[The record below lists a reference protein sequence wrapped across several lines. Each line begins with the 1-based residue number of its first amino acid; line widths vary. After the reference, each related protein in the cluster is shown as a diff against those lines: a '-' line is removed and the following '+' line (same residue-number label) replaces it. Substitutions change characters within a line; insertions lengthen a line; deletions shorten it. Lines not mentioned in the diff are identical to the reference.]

1 MNIRA
6 YLRQWST
13 SGIATVRSYS
23 CWPNLLSHSLRPIR
37 HYCRSKTTSFSILTL
52 SRKLKT
58 YRMSNKRLLSLS
70 ALSSSNNFSHTSKTY
85 LICVT
90 KRTTW
95 RERKDLMVMRQGL
108 KAGWMRSI
116 TWSRRAWGCRSLS
129 RVQYIFAWRKMRIS
143 SASIERQP
151 PNSPE
156 CLPTME
162 TSILLETYKSMMTD
176 RACRLEVLVWVLVHW
191 DMWQDKIIQVWFVVS
206 IVLITLVQCA
216 QMPLRVAWKTM
227 HQREFTLDCL
237 AVLT

>member
-6 YLRQWST
+6 CLRQWST
-13 SGIATVRSYS
+13 SEIATVRSY
-23 CWPNLLSHSLRPIR
+23 CWWPNLLSHSLRPIR

-58 YRMSNKRLLSLS
+58 YRMSSKRLSSLS
-70 ALSSSNNFSHTSKTY
+70 ALSYSNNFSHTSKTY

-95 RERKDLMVMRQGL
+95 KERKDLMVMRQGL
-108 KAGWMRSI
+108 KLELMRLI
-116 TWSRRAWGCRSLS
+116 TWSRSAWDCRSLS

-143 SASIERQP
+143 SASIELQP
-151 PNSPE
+151 PNNPE

-191 DMWQDKIIQVWFVVS
+191 DM
-206 IVLITLVQCA
+206 
-216 QMPLRVAWKTM
+216 
-227 HQREFTLDCL
+227 
-237 AVLT
+237 